1 LAGSKH
7 LSKPT
12 ERAPDLSAS
21 LTRLILLPYVVR
33 ADLGLVER
41 VERVVL
47 RTRRTVISAAS
58 ASPIVHDCPG
68 DTAGEQRKPLRRKLD
83 CSRFKDRPSGRHLP
97 GGTYC
102 TVSRVVSQM
111 PTGRVCGAARGGD
124 RVHGCCRAG
133 RSDLVA
139 GADLGEVVVLDA
151 DAHPGCGSEGRG
163 QDDVQGRPRIPLER
177 LVVCD
182 NTHELGAIHSV
193 IGKRFSSNA
202 STRRRCGMTPS

>member
-1 LAGSKH
+1 
-7 LSKPT
+7 
-12 ERAPDLSAS
+12 
-21 LTRLILLPYVVR
+21 
-33 ADLGLVER
+33 
-41 VERVVL
+41 VVL

-83 CSRFKDRPSGRHLP
+83 CSRFKIAHLDV
-97 GGTYC
+97 TC
-102 TVSRVVSQM
+102 QVV
-111 PTGRVCGAARGGD
+111 PTARSHGSSVKCRLVECVVPPAGAIAFTAVG
-124 RVHGCCRAG
+124 RAG

-139 GADLGEVVVLDA
+139 GGDLGEVVVLDA

-163 QDDVQGRPRIPLER
+163 QDDVQGRLRIPLER

-193 IGKRFSSNA
+193 IGKRFSS
-202 STRRRCGMTPS
+202 TRPPAADAA

>member
-1 LAGSKH
+1 MAGSKH

-21 LTRLILLPYVVR
+21 LTRLILLPYAVR
-33 ADLGLVER
+33 ADLGL

-47 RTRRTVISAAS
+47 RTRRTVISGAS

-83 CSRFKDRPSGRHLP
+83 CSRFKIAHLDV
-97 GGTYC
+97 TC
-102 TVSRVVSQM
+102 QVV
-111 PTGRVCGAARGGD
+111 PTARSHGSSVKCRLVECVVPPAAAIAFTAVG
-124 RVHGCCRAG
+124 RAG

-193 IGKRFSSNA
+193 IGETLQHHA